1 MTEDALPFAG
11 VIARPLRVSP
21 LLRKRRA
28 TAAPPAP
35 VTLPR
40 LAARPP
46 PPRPIGGWVRL
57 DSSGEERC
65 GARGPNKSAL
75 GTGRTREP
83 APLQG

>member
-11 VIARPLRVSP
+11 VIAHPLRVSP
-21 LLRKRRA
+21 LLRKRRT

-46 PPRPIGGWVRL
+46 PPPPDWRLGSAGFEWRRAVWRARP
-57 DSSGEERC
+57 
-65 GARGPNKSAL
+65 K
-75 GTGRTREP
+75 
-83 APLQG
+83 